1 MSSYV
6 FSSGYNGRPKEME
19 FRIIRFG
26 RAEMKKKENKPPE
39 LSKRFVGQFV
49 GLYWLHSRQEKK
61 YSNNAGNLAN
71 GLLS

>member
-1 MSSYV
+1 MSLAA
-6 FSSGYNGRPKEME
+6 GIMGAQKKWN
-19 FRIIRFG
+19 FG
-26 RAEMKKKENKPPE
+26 LLDSEELRWKKKENKPPE

-61 YSNNAGNLAN
+61 YSNNAGNLTN